1 MHIATSAV
9 MEHILYACGWGLV
22 AACSIPLNTL
32 CLIVLKH
39 AKNIDP
45 VTKIFLYSLTTSD
58 LIYCLFRVVP
68 AIFQNATGGVV
79 LGDVFCFIQSFF
91 AGASVQAL
99 YPVLLAV
106 NIERYISIEYP
117 LKHRLM
123 VTKQKARII
132 VSFVW
137 ICALIYCVCLGFL
150 ENWKSIFKPKLQLCG
165 FSDDI
170 LTSILLQ
177 CSSYLQMLIMLI
189 IIMLFIRIYVIAR
202 RYTRRP
208 LAVQNHKA
216 RHIRKN
222 RKASTTFFLMT
233 STFLLS
239 NIPWIIMVVLDAF
252 GIVHIPAFVVFLC
265 EIMFGLA
272 GIGDVI
278 VYYFRNRSFKEATK
292 EVLKRC
298 QSTLYCL

>member
-1 MHIATSAV
+1 MEYINQCKWPRRRYNIKIPSSKSQTAWWIKRIGTSCDSVRCSVNAWMHIATSAV

-106 NIERYISIEYP
+106 NIERYLSIEYP

-170 LTSILLQ
+170 RASHWQYKITRLGIFVKTAKLQ
-177 CSSYLQMLIMLI
+177 LRSFSWPPRSYFQ
-189 IIMLFIRIYVIAR
+189 
-202 RYTRRP
+202 
-208 LAVQNHKA
+208 
-216 RHIRKN
+216 
-222 RKASTTFFLMT
+222 
-233 STFLLS
+233 TFLGLS
-239 NIPWIIMVVLDAF
+239 W
-252 GIVHIPAFVVFLC
+252 
-265 EIMFGLA
+265 
-272 GIGDVI
+272 
-278 VYYFRNRSFKEATK
+278 
-292 EVLKRC
+292 
-298 QSTLYCL
+298 